1 MDCSTALAACGD
13 KGTTSSEERLG
24 TCERAV
30 FETSGDATMSWSKG
44 INALRRLRG
53 IQASLG
59 LPERNSLCYDDSMTL
74 GFHWLHLVFLFFTA
88 LGRA

>member
-1 MDCSTALAACGD
+1 
-13 KGTTSSEERLG
+13 
-24 TCERAV
+24 
-30 FETSGDATMSWSKG
+30 MSWSKG